1 MNNLIVNL
9 FEGLKTKQDK
19 SFQEYLCT
27 IQNGHDDGSV
37 VIMAKSLMIKAANF
51 YKNKLTQNELEQLSQ
66 MEKDVLVLKAKI
78 HKMVKK
84 ATKQVTF
91 NAPRK
96 SKPKQDKEDDKQKK
110 KHVPTWSCFH
120 DLLLL

>member
-37 VIMAKSLMIKAANF
+37 VIMAKSLMIEAANF

-66 MEKDVLVLKAKI
+66 MEKDVLVCWKA
-78 HKMVKK
+78 
-84 ATKQVTF
+84 
-91 NAPRK
+91 
-96 SKPKQDKEDDKQKK
+96 
-110 KHVPTWSCFH
+110 
-120 DLLLL
+120 L